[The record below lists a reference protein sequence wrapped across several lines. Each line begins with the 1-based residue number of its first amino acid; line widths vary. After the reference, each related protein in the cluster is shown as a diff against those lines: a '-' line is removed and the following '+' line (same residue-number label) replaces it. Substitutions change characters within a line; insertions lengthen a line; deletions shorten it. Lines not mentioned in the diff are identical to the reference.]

1 MPHPLALG
9 RRKPPDTGGQMAG
22 TKVLI
27 VEDDAD
33 FQALIQSWLE
43 EEGYEVHT
51 AANGWEGLQLFAEV
65 RPHLTITDV
74 RMPAMDGFQLISR
87 IREISDAHVL
97 AFTAFGDTENTVRGL
112 ELGAD
117 DFVVKPFNKEVLK
130 TRVKK
135 RLSGVSR
142 DSVGEITEMGEF
154 AIHWERHEA
163 IHGEE
168 HIPLTTK
175 EIGLLKLFVENE
187 GKLLSRSAI
196 LERVW
201 ADTYI
206 TDRTID
212 SHVKELRK
220 KLPPLTK
227 FLKTIYGSGYRLDL

>member
-1 MPHPLALG
+1 MKHL
-9 RRKPPDTGGQMAG
+9 
-22 TKVLI
+22 LI
-27 VEDDAD
+27 VDDEKENRD
-33 FQALIQSWLE
+33 ALTDIFSSEFEIETAKDGVEALE
-43 EEGYEVHT
+43 K
-51 AANGWEGLQLFAEV
+51 AEA
-65 RPHLTITDV
+65 LTPDLIILDIL
-74 RMPAMDGFQLISR
+74 MPRMDGFQTCLKLRQNEKTRRVPIIFLTSKQ
-87 IREISDAHVL
+87 EPE
-97 AFTAFGDTENTVRGL
+97 TESFGL

-206 TDRTID
+206 TDRTVD

>member
-1 MPHPLALG
+1 MKKLLIVDDEKENRDTLIDIFSSEFEVETAKDGLEALEKVKSLTPDLIILDILMPH
-9 RRKPPDTGGQMAG
+9 
-22 TKVLI
+22 
-27 VEDDAD
+27 
-33 FQALIQSWLE
+33 
-43 EEGYEVHT
+43 
-51 AANGWEGLQLFAEV
+51 
-65 RPHLTITDV
+65 
-74 RMPAMDGFQLISR
+74 MDGFQTCLKL
-87 IREISDAHVL
+87 RENEKTRRVPIIFLTSKHEPE
-97 AFTAFGDTENTVRGL
+97 TESFGL

-130 TRVKK
+130 TRVNK
-135 RLSGVSR
+135 RLGGASR
-142 DSVGEITEMGEF
+142 EPVGEITELGEY

-175 EIGLLKLFVENE
+175 EIGLLKLFVENK
-187 GKLLSRSAI
+187 GRLLSRSVI

-201 ADTYI
+201 ADTFI

-220 KLPPLTK
+220 KLPPLAK